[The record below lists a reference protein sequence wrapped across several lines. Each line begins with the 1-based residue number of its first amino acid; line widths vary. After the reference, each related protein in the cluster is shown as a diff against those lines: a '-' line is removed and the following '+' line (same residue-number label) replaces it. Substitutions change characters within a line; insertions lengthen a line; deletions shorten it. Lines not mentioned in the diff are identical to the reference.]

1 MDNTKKNT
9 FLDVFYKNAGYVAVV
24 FISAI
29 YIASSLILIS
39 KTGKTVAEIIATGVL
54 SMVVGILIT
63 GIFRS
68 IGIQKGD
75 ADERTV
81 ATEKRHGEKVDEIIP
96 YIDLLDDFCALENKR
111 VLRNIR
117 TKILAKEGLRY
128 ADCFDENGV
137 SREFIADEKAKTYKK
152 KLRAYNKAVNLKIK
166 PLVGSNLTA
175 EGVNTDDPFNFGK
188 TKKQYTAQGN
198 TSDIIVRAVMALI
211 FGYFGVAF
219 ATEVNFASIIWN
231 TMQIIMYISG
241 GVMQMHNSCMW
252 VVNDYR
258 HNKIRKI
265 DILDKFKLYAEARK
279 EKEEIPQ
286 SPMVTAPHKAY
297 PQVGTFTKE
306 TVGECV
312 ENG

>member
-1 MDNTKKNT
+1 MDNKKNT
-9 FLDVFYKNAGYVAVV
+9 FIEVFYKNAGYFAVIGV
-24 FISAI
+24 SLV

-39 KTGKTVAEIIATGVL
+39 KTGKTVAEIMASGAL

-75 ADERTV
+75 DDERTI
-81 ATEKRHGEKVDEIIP
+81 ATETLHSQKVEEIIP
-96 YIDLLDDFCALENKR
+96 HIDMLDDFCHLENQR
-111 VLRNIR
+111 VTKNIR
-117 TKILAKEGLRY
+117 IKILAKEGLRY
-128 ADCFDENGV
+128 VDCFDENGV
-137 SREFIADEKAKTYKK
+137 SKELVADKNAKTYKK

-188 TKKQYTAQGN
+188 TKKQYAASHN
-198 TSDIIVRAVMALI
+198 TSDLVVRGIMAVV
-211 FGYFGVAF
+211 FGYFSVAF
-219 ATEVNFASIIWN
+219 ASEINFASIIWN
-231 TMQIIMYISG
+231 TMQIIMYIAG

-265 DILDKFKLYAEARK
+265 DILEKFKKYAELRQ
-279 EKEEIPQ
+279 EKEQKMLAE
-286 SPMVTAPHKAY
+286 KR
-297 PQVGTFTKE
+297 E
-306 TVGECV
+306 ECV
-312 ENG
+312 DNG

>member
-1 MDNTKKNT
+1 MGDTKKKS
-9 FLDVFYKNAGYVAVV
+9 FVDIFYKNAGYFAVV
-24 FISAI
+24 LVSLA

-39 KTGKTVAEIIATGVL
+39 KTGKTVAEIIATGAL

-68 IGIQKGD
+68 IGLQKGD
-75 ADERTV
+75 SDERLQ
-81 ATEKRHGEKVDEIIP
+81 ATEKLHSQKVDEVIP
-96 YIDLLDDFCALENKR
+96 YIDMLDDFCSEENKR
-111 VLRNIR
+111 VIKNIR

-128 ADCFDENGV
+128 DDCFDENGV
-137 SREFIADEKAKTYKK
+137 SRELIVDTRAKNYKK
-152 KLRAYNKAVNLKIK
+152 KLRAYNKAVNLNIK

-175 EGVNTDDPFNFGK
+175 EGVNMEDPFNFGK
-188 TKKQYTAQGN
+188 TKKQYAASHN
-198 TSDIIVRAVMALI
+198 SSDLIVRGVMAVV
-211 FGYFGVAF
+211 FGYFSVAF
-219 ATEVNFASIIWN
+219 ADSVNFASIIWN
-231 TMQIIMYISG
+231 TMQIIMYVAG

-265 DILDKFKLYAEARK
+265 DILEKFKLYAEARK

-286 SPMVTAPHKAY
+286 SPTVTAPHKAY